1 MKLLKSG
8 LFMAIATLVLF
19 SSCEDDD
26 TNPSSDLS
34 IAAETTVD
42 ETESAISIEISR
54 TSGVGVAVYTYTV
67 EGTATASEDYTL
79 LQDNTF
85 SVPVNGTTTLEF
97 PLINDEEVEGDET
110 FIFTI
115 TEEDG
120 QALNLGEEGTV
131 TITISDDD
139 TFPYENGFLVT
150 NEGPFTTGFGS
161 VSFLNN
167 SLTNIDNDIYQDV
180 NNDNLGNIVQSIGF
194 NEGDAYVVANVSNR
208 ITVVDRFTF
217 EEKARIEI
225 GLENPR
231 YFVAINGTGYV
242 SNWGDPFVTT
252 DDFIAIVDLETNTV
266 TGTIPV
272 SEGPERMLYN
282 DSKLYVAQKG
292 GFGVNNE
299 ILVIDPTT
307 NTVDTTIPVGD
318 VPESMQI
325 DDNGN
330 LWVIA
335 QGSPAFAGNETPG
348 TISRIDTANQ
358 QVTATFT
365 FAVDEHPSYINIVDD
380 NLFYYLN
387 SAVYKGSVSNFVI
400 PFMEEFTTPVL
411 YNMVARNNRTL
422 IACDAGDFASNGD
435 LLIYDL
441 TTNTLTTTLEAGIIP
456 GNIYF
461 ND

>member
-8 LFMAIATLVLF
+8 LFLAIATLVLF
-19 SSCEDDD
+19 SSCEDDN

-34 IAAETTVD
+34 ITADTTVD

-54 TSGVGVAVYTYTV
+54 TSGVGIAVYTYTV
-67 EGTATASEDYTL
+67 EGTSTAAEDYTL
-79 LQDNTF
+79 PQENTF

-97 PLINDEEVEGDET
+97 PLINDQEVEGDET

-115 TEEDG
+115 TEEDD
-120 QALNLGEEGTV
+120 QTLDLGEDGTV
-131 TITISDDD
+131 TITIADDD
-139 TFPYENGFLVT
+139 TFPYENGLLVT
-150 NEGPFTTGFGS
+150 NEGPFNTGFGS

-167 SLTNIDNDIYQDV
+167 SFTSVDNDIYQDV

-217 EEKARIEI
+217 EEKARIEN

-242 SNWGDPFVTT
+242 SNWGDPFVAT
-252 DDFIAIVDLETNTV
+252 DDFIAIVDLATNTV

-299 ILVIDPTT
+299 ITVIDPTT
-307 NTVDTTIPVGD
+307 NTVDTTITVGD
-318 VPESMQI
+318 VPESMRLSE
-325 DDNGN
+325 NGD

-335 QGSPAFAGNETPG
+335 QGSPSFTGNETPG
-348 TISRIDTANQ
+348 VISRIDTNTQ
-358 QVTATFT
+358 QVTATFI
-365 FAVDEHPSYINIVDD
+365 FAVDEHPAYINIVEDD
-380 NLFYYLN
+380 LYYYLN
-387 SAVYKGSVSNFVI
+387 SAVYKGSVSSFVI
-400 PFMEEFTTPVL
+400 PSTEEFTTTFL
-411 YNMVARNNRTL
+411 YNMFLSSNRTL
-422 IACDAGDFASNGD
+422 IACDAGDFASNGNI
-435 LLIYDL
+435 LIYDL
-441 TTNTLTTTLEAGIIP
+441 TTNTLTTTFEVGIIP
-456 GNIYF
+456 GNVYL
-461 ND
+461 N